1 MQEIIPAVDKVLLEK
16 ELNKDTF
23 IRRTNYG
30 NNEIYIVTHHD
41 SPNVMREI
49 GRLREVTFRAAGGGT
64 GKDLDVD
71 KYDIAKNPYQQM
83 LVWDPEEKEIIGAY
97 RFICCKDADKNED
110 GEYLLATRGLFEFS
124 NEFIQNYLP
133 YTIELGRSWV
143 QPNYQPAKDSRKGL
157 FALDNIW
164 DGLGA
169 IVKDNPGMKYLFGKV
184 TMYQKY
190 NREARNTLL
199 YFMYRFFP
207 DPNNLVYPVTPL
219 EINMDKQK
227 LDKIFTGNNYQEN
240 YKILVKTVR
249 SYGEN
254 IPPLINIYM
263 GISPSMRTFGTVI
276 NPYFGDVEETGIMVT
291 IGDIYDSK
299 KNRHINTYKK

>member
-1 MQEIIPAVDKVLLEK
+1 MQEIIPAIDKALLEK
-16 ELNKDTF
+16 ELNEDTF
-23 IRRTNYG
+23 IRKTNYG

-64 GKDLDVD
+64 GKDVDID
-71 KYDIAKNPYQQM
+71 KYDVAGNPYKQM
-83 LVWDPEEKEIIGAY
+83 LVWDPVEKEIIGAY
-97 RFICCKDADKNED
+97 RFICCKDADKNEE
-110 GEYLLATRGLFEFS
+110 GKYLLATRGLFEFS
-124 NEFIQNYLP
+124 SDFIQDYLP

-143 QPNYQPAKDSRKGL
+143 QPKYQPAKDSRKGL

-169 IVKDNPGMKYLFGKV
+169 IVKDNPTMKYLFGKV

-199 YFMYRFFP
+199 YFMHRFFP
-207 DPNNLVYPVTPL
+207 DPDNLVYPVNPL
-219 EINMDKQK
+219 EINMDKEK